1 MNNYKPFKHLFYA
14 DFSFIKVESNLSNII
29 NLNYPP
35 SSQFFYRRI
44 IDIVLVSV
52 EHWLEFNIFEQE
64 IKEERR
70 GREREGMRK
79 RESRTREGIER

>member
-14 DFSFIKVESNLSNII
+14 DFSFIKVESNLSNVI

-70 GREREGMRK
+70 GRERE
-79 RESRTREGIER
+79 RERG

>member
-14 DFSFIKVESNLSNII
+14 NFSFIKVESNLSNVI
-29 NLNYPP
+29 NLSYPP
-35 SSQFFYRRI
+35 SFQFFYRRI

-70 GREREGMRK
+70 GRERERERK
-79 RESRTREGIER
+79 RERGDEEERK